1 MHKDE
6 LLELH
11 EQMVSIMEFFSEDM
25 AGVDPELFDPYRE
38 LDVTPADVHKSKSEH
53 KHAVFVLGNAL
64 ATAMSEDEFSD
75 AGRVGKRMK
84 ELAEDAESKL

>member
-1 MHKDE
+1 MHKEE

-11 EQMVSIMEFFSEDM
+11 EHMVAIMESFRGMEE
-25 AGVDPELFDPYRE
+25 VDSSLFDPYDE

-64 ATAMSEDEFSD
+64 AGVMSDDEFSD
-75 AGRVGKRMK
+75 AGRIGKRMA

>member
-11 EQMVSIMEFFSEDM
+11 EQMVLIMNYFKNLEH
-25 AGVDPELFDPYRE
+25 VDDDLFQAYDE
-38 LDVTPADVHKSKSEH
+38 IDVTPDDVHMSKSEH

-64 ATAMSEDEFSD
+64 ANAMSEDEFSD

>member
-11 EQMVSIMEFFSEDM
+11 EELVTIKEQFERFED
-25 AGVDPELFDPYRE
+25 VDDDLFDPYDQ
-38 LDVTPADVHKSKSEH
+38 LDIDPSHVHKSKSEH

-64 ATAMSEDEFSD
+64 AAAMSDDEFSS
-75 AGRVGKRMK
+75 AGRIGKRMK
-84 ELAEDAESKL
+84 ELADDAEQKL

>member
-11 EQMVSIMEFFSEDM
+11 RQMVMIMEYFRGQED
-25 AGVDPELFDPYRE
+25 VDSSLFTPYDQ
-38 LDVTPADVHKSKSEH
+38 LDVTPDDVHKSKSEH

-64 ATAMSEDEFSD
+64 ATAMSEDEFSS
-75 AGRVGKRMK
+75 AGRLSKRMQ
-84 ELAEDAESKL
+84 ELADDAERKL

>member
-11 EQMVSIMEFFSEDM
+11 EQMVVIKDYFQEREDVPDN
-25 AGVDPELFDPYRE
+25 AFEEY
-38 LDVTPADVHKSKSEH
+38 DVLEVRPDHVHKSKSEH

-64 ATAMSEDEFSD
+64 ATAMSEDEFSN
-75 AGRVGKRMK
+75 AGRLSKRME
-84 ELAEDAESKL
+84 ELANDAKQKL

>member
-11 EQMVSIMEFFSEDM
+11 AKMVSILEHFRDMEN
-25 AGVDPELFDPYRE
+25 VDASAFDPYDE
-38 LDVTPADVHKSKSEH
+38 LDVTPDDVHKSKSEH

-64 ATAMSEDEFSD
+64 ANVMAEDEFSD
-75 AGRVGKRMK
+75 AGRIGKRMK

>member
-1 MHKDE
+1 MHKDD

-11 EQMVSIMEFFSEDM
+11 EQMVIIMENFREREDVD
-25 AGVDPELFDPYRE
+25 ADIFEPYEQLDVDPSH
-38 LDVTPADVHKSKSEH
+38 VHKSKSEH

-64 ATAMSEDEFSD
+64 ASAMSEDEFSS
-75 AGRVGKRMK
+75 AGRIGKRME

>member
-11 EQMVSIMEFFSEDM
+11 GELVVIMEYFSDREEVDERLFD
-25 AGVDPELFDPYRE
+25 AYHQLDVDPD
-38 LDVTPADVHKSKSEH
+38 DVHKSKSEH

-64 ATAMSEDEFSD
+64 ANAMSEDEFSS
-75 AGRVGKRMK
+75 AGRIGKRMK
-84 ELAEDAESKL
+84 ELADDAESKI

>member
-11 EQMVSIMEFFSEDM
+11 EQLITIKEFFQDLED
-25 AGVDPELFDPYRE
+25 VPEGTFDAYE
-38 LDVTPADVHKSKSEH
+38 MLDVRPSHVHKSKSEH
-53 KHAVFVLGNAL
+53 KHAVFVLGNLL
-64 ATAMSEDEFSD
+64 ATAMSEDEFSS
-75 AGRVGKRMK
+75 AGRIGKRMQ

>member
-11 EQMVSIMEFFSEDM
+11 DQMVTIKDYFRSLED
-25 AGVDPELFDPYRE
+25 VDPELFEPYEE
-38 LDVTPADVHKSKSEH
+38 LDVTPDDVHKSKSEH

-84 ELAEDAESKL
+84 ELAEDAERKL

>member
-11 EQMVSIMEFFSEDM
+11 EQLVIIMEYFEDHEDVDD
-25 AGVDPELFDPYRE
+25 GIFDVYHELEVDPSH
-38 LDVTPADVHKSKSEH
+38 VHKSKSEH

-64 ATAMSEDEFSD
+64 AASMSEDEFSS
-75 AGRVGKRMK
+75 AGRIGKRMK
-84 ELAEDAESKL
+84 ELADDAQSKI

>member
-11 EQMVSIMEFFSEDM
+11 QQMVTIKDYFASLED
-25 AGVDPELFDPYRE
+25 VDSTLFDPYEE
-38 LDVTPADVHKSKSEH
+38 LDVTPDDVHKSKSEH

-84 ELAEDAESKL
+84 ELAEDAEKKI

>member
-11 EQMVSIMEFFSEDM
+11 EQMVIIMEHFRAREEVNEKLFEPYEQL
-25 AGVDPELFDPYRE
+25 GVDPSH
-38 LDVTPADVHKSKSEH
+38 VHKSKSEH

-64 ATAMSEDEFSD
+64 ATAMSDDEFSN
-75 AGRVGKRMK
+75 AGRVGKRMQ
-84 ELAEDAESKL
+84 ELAEDAEQKL

>member
-11 EQMVSIMEFFSEDM
+11 EQMVLIKDYFAARED
-25 AGVDPELFDPYRE
+25 VDGSLFDPYDE
-38 LDVTPADVHKSKSEH
+38 LDVEPSHVHKSKSEH

-64 ATAMSEDEFSD
+64 ASAMSEDEFSE

-84 ELAEDAESKL
+84 ELAEDAERKL

>member
-1 MHKDE
+1 MHKEE

-11 EQMVSIMEFFSEDM
+11 EHMVAIMEAFRGMEE
-25 AGVDPELFDPYRE
+25 VDASLFDPYDE
-38 LDVTPADVHKSKSEH
+38 LDVSPSDVHKSKSEH

-64 ATAMSEDEFSD
+64 AGVMSDDEFSD
-75 AGRVGKRMK
+75 AGRIGKRMA

>member
-11 EQMVSIMEFFSEDM
+11 EQMVTIMEFFREIDS
-25 AGVDPELFDPYRE
+25 VDSSLFDPYDE
-38 LDVTPADVHKSKSEH
+38 LDVTPADVHMSKSEH

-84 ELAEDAESKL
+84 ELAEDAERKL

>member
-11 EQMVSIMEFFSEDM
+11 GQMVTIMEYFRSREE
-25 AGVDPELFDPYRE
+25 VDDSLFDAYDR
-38 LDVTPADVHKSKSEH
+38 LDVSPDDVHKSKSEH

-64 ATAMSEDEFSD
+64 AGAMSDDEYSD
-75 AGRVGKRMK
+75 AGRIGKRMR
-84 ELAEDAESKL
+84 ELAEDAEQKL

>member
-11 EQMVSIMEFFSEDM
+11 EQMVTIKDYFASQEHVNGELFEPYEQL
-25 AGVDPELFDPYRE
+25 AVDPSH
-38 LDVTPADVHKSKSEH
+38 VHKSKSEH

-64 ATAMSEDEFSD
+64 AAAMSEDEFSN
-75 AGRVGKRMK
+75 AGRVGKRME
-84 ELAEDAESKL
+84 ELAKDAESKL

>member
-11 EQMVSIMEFFSEDM
+11 AELVVIMEYFAGQED
-25 AGVDPELFDPYRE
+25 VDDDQFDAYDE
-38 LDVTPADVHKSKSEH
+38 LDVSPDDAHKSKSEH

-64 ATAMSEDEFSD
+64 ATAISSDEFSS
-75 AGRVGKRMK
+75 AGRIGKRMQ
-84 ELAEDAESKL
+84 ELADDAETKI

>member
-11 EQMVSIMEFFSEDM
+11 EQMVVIMENFRERENVEEGTFE
-25 AGVDPELFDPYRE
+25 PYEE
-38 LDVTPADVHKSKSEH
+38 LDVDPSHVHKSKSEH

-64 ATAMSEDEFSD
+64 ATAMSDDEFSS
-75 AGRVGKRMK
+75 AGRIGKRMQ
-84 ELAEDAESKL
+84 ELAEDAESRL

>member
-11 EQMVSIMEFFSEDM
+11 EQMVVIMEHFRDREDT
-25 AGVDPELFDPYRE
+25 DPALFEPYAE
-38 LDVTPADVHKSKSEH
+38 LDIEPDHVHKSKNEH

-64 ATAMSEDEFSD
+64 ASAMSEDEFSS
-75 AGRVGKRMK
+75 AGRIGKRMK
-84 ELAEDAESKL
+84 ELADDAEQKI

>member
-11 EQMVSIMEFFSEDM
+11 DHMVAIMGHFKRMDE
-25 AGVDPELFDPYRE
+25 VDEGHFEAYE
-38 LDVTPADVHKSKSEH
+38 HLDVSPDDVHKSKSEH

-64 ATAMSEDEFSD
+64 ADVMSEDEFSD
-75 AGRVGKRMK
+75 AGRIGKRMA
-84 ELAEDAESKL
+84 ELAEDAERKI

>member
-11 EQMVSIMEFFSEDM
+11 EELVIIMEYFSEREE
-25 AGVDPELFDPYRE
+25 VDETLFDEYHE
-38 LDVTPADVHKSKSEH
+38 LDVDPSHVHKSKSEH

-64 ATAMSEDEFSD
+64 AKAMSEDEFSS
-75 AGRVGKRMK
+75 AGRIGKRMK
-84 ELAEDAESKL
+84 ELAEDAESKI

>member
-11 EQMVSIMEFFSEDM
+11 DQMVTIMEYFSDLD
-25 AGVDPELFDPYRE
+25 GVDSGLFDQYQE
-38 LDVTPADVHKSKSEH
+38 LDVTPNDVHKSKSEH

-64 ATAMSEDEFSD
+64 ANAMSEDEFSD

-84 ELAEDAESKL
+84 ELAEDAEQKL

>member
-11 EQMVSIMEFFSEDM
+11 EQMVTIMEYFSAQEDVDESLFEPYEELE
-25 AGVDPELFDPYRE
+25 VDPD
-38 LDVTPADVHKSKSEH
+38 AVHMSKSEH

-64 ATAMSEDEFSD
+64 AAAMSDDEFSD
-75 AGRVGKRMK
+75 AGRIGKRME

>member
-11 EQMVSIMEFFSEDM
+11 QQMVIIKDYFKTREN
-25 AGVDPELFDPYRE
+25 VDEELFAPYE
-38 LDVTPADVHKSKSEH
+38 GLDVGPDDVHKSKSEH

-64 ATAMSEDEFSD
+64 ASSMSEDEFSS
-75 AGRVGKRMK
+75 AGRLGKRME
-84 ELAEDAESKL
+84 ELADDAESKI

>member
-11 EQMVSIMEFFSEDM
+11 EELVTIKEQFESFDDVED
-25 AGVDPELFDPYRE
+25 DLFDPYE
-38 LDVTPADVHKSKSEH
+38 QLDIDPSHVHKSKSEH

-64 ATAMSEDEFSD
+64 ASAMSEDEFSS
-75 AGRVGKRMK
+75 AGRIGKRMK
-84 ELAEDAESKL
+84 ELADDAEQKL

>member
-11 EQMVSIMEFFSEDM
+11 EQMVLIMNYFESLEQVN
-25 AGVDPELFDPYRE
+25 GSLFKPYEE
-38 LDVTPADVHKSKSEH
+38 LDVTPDDVHMSKSEH

-64 ATAMSEDEFSD
+64 AMAMSEDEFSD
-75 AGRVGKRMK
+75 AGRVGKRMQ
-84 ELAEDAESKL
+84 ELAEDAERKL

>member
-11 EQMVSIMEFFSEDM
+11 DELVVIMEYFSEREN
-25 AGVDPELFDPYRE
+25 VDASLFDPYHQ
-38 LDVTPADVHKSKSEH
+38 LDVDPDDVHKSKSEH

-64 ATAMSEDEFSD
+64 ASAMSEDEFSS
-75 AGRVGKRMK
+75 AGRIGKRMQ
-84 ELAEDAESKL
+84 ELADDAESKI

>member
-11 EQMVSIMEFFSEDM
+11 GHMVEIMNTFRGMDDVDADAFSAYD
-25 AGVDPELFDPYRE
+25 E
-38 LDVTPADVHKSKSEH
+38 LDVTPDDVHKSKSEH

-64 ATAMSEDEFSD
+64 ASILSEDEFSD
-75 AGRVGKRMK
+75 AGRIGKRME

>member
-11 EQMVSIMEFFSEDM
+11 EQMVTIKDYFADLED
-25 AGVDPELFDPYRE
+25 VDSELFTPYEE
-38 LDVTPADVHKSKSEH
+38 LDVTPDDVHKSKSEH

-64 ATAMSEDEFSD
+64 ATAMSEAEFSD

-84 ELAEDAESKL
+84 ELAEDAEKKI

>member
-11 EQMVSIMEFFSEDM
+11 EQMVKIKENFQAREEVEDGLFE
-25 AGVDPELFDPYRE
+25 AYDGLGVDPSH
-38 LDVTPADVHKSKSEH
+38 VHKSKSEH

-64 ATAMSEDEFSD
+64 ASAMTEDEFSN
-75 AGRVGKRMK
+75 AGRVGKRMA
-84 ELAEDAESKL
+84 ELAEDAENKL

>member
-11 EQMVSIMEFFSEDM
+11 EQMVIIMENFRDREDIE
-25 AGVDPELFDPYRE
+25 AGTFDEYDE
-38 LDVTPADVHKSKSEH
+38 LDVDPSHVHKSKSEH

-64 ATAMSEDEFSD
+64 ASAMSDDEFSS
-75 AGRVGKRMK
+75 AGRIGKRMQ
-84 ELAEDAESKL
+84 ELADDAESRL